1 MSDTYTLGSYQD
13 IKSNNITSY
22 KILRCDTYED
32 KARFEIYEFGCNSWR
47 ILDVTNDYKTRYSDG
62 VSWRGKTNW
71 VSWDKKERAMVIVSF
86 DYTQERFGV
95 RMRLPYFRFGI
106 STISLSVVGEEKLS
120 VLLLPSDTMRR
131 EIWVTNKIDEWNKV
145 FTMDKRKRDWL
156 VNGVSLLFDD
166 EKKVFLCC
174 ERLFIPDLPGF
185 ERVLGEE
192 DEKLKESGRVYV
204 VGEDKEVK
212 QVNGEAIDV
221 FYDYVPSLV
230 QILKLSQKRK
240 RGD

>member
-1 MSDTYTLGSYQD
+1 
-13 IKSNNITSY
+13 
-22 KILRCDTYED
+22 
-32 KARFEIYEFGCNSWR
+32 
-47 ILDVTNDYKTRYSDG
+47 
-62 VSWRGKTNW
+62 
-71 VSWDKKERAMVIVSF
+71 MVLVSF

-174 ERLFIPDLPGF
+174 ERLFIPDYLPGF